1 VLKFIRSSL
10 PPFKEPRLGHHV
22 QMMIAAKYV
31 MTDRN
36 NVVKRTGDGVFIR
49 LGMVDV
55 DDCTVLMTIVGKL

>member
-1 VLKFIRSSL
+1 
-10 PPFKEPRLGHHV
+10 
-22 QMMIAAKYV
+22 MMIAAKYV